1 MKQPAEEHRFEILIG
16 NLLRTGVLLAATV
29 VGAGAIVYL
38 VRHGAE
44 PPRFAQFRSEP
55 ENLRTIRGIIE
66 QVLTFHGRG
75 IIQLGLL
82 MLIATPIM
90 RVAFAAY
97 AFSRM
102 RDWRYVMISLV
113 VLALLCYSLLGS
125 AG

>member
-1 MKQPAEEHRFEILIG
+1 MPSRFL
-16 NLLRTGVLLAATV
+16 
-29 VGAGAIVYL
+29 YL

-55 ENLRTIRGIIE
+55 ENLRTIAGILE
-66 QVLTFHGRG
+66 QVFAFHGRG

-82 MLIATPIM
+82 MLIATPIL
-90 RVAFAAY
+90 RVAFATY

-102 RDWRYVMISLV
+102 RDWRYVVVSLI
-113 VLALLCYSLLGS
+113 VLALLCYSLFGS